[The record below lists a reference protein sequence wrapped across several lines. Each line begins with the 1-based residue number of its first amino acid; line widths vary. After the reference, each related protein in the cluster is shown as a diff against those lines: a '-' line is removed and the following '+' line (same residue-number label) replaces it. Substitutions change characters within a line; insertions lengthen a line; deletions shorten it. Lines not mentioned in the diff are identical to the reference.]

1 MNKNKP
7 ARYGFLKRFS
17 SNPDETKWFEL
28 PSHYVFHFGNSYE
41 DKNDKGEDIIILW
54 GCRFDNLDIEFAIE
68 HPFLGKNWNS
78 KITRFEFNMTTGKA
92 KWDEFFTN
100 RSTEFPIVN
109 QDKFGYKTKYMYFA
123 LDFDELE
130 DSEGARDNVIH
141 SGFIKVD
148 TETNKI
154 LGEVSYGAKK
164 SGGEIFFQ
172 PRDNA

>member
-109 QDKFGYKTKYMYFA
+109 Q
-123 LDFDELE
+123 E
-130 DSEGARDNVIH
+130 
-141 SGFIKVD
+141 
-148 TETNKI
+148 
-154 LGEVSYGAKK
+154 
-164 SGGEIFFQ
+164 
-172 PRDNA
+172 

>member
-1 MNKNKP
+1 
-7 ARYGFLKRFS
+7 
-17 SNPDETKWFEL
+17 
-28 PSHYVFHFGNSYE
+28 
-41 DKNDKGEDIIILW
+41 
-54 GCRFDNLDIEFAIE
+54 
-68 HPFLGKNWNS
+68 
-78 KITRFEFNMTTGKA
+78 
-92 KWDEFFTN
+92 
-100 RSTEFPIVN
+100 
-109 QDKFGYKTKYMYFA
+109 MYFA